1 MFPIKYQERTHSVNL
16 EQVKEKRNELRE
28 TG

>member
-16 EQVKEKRNELRE
+16 EQEKEKRNELRE
-28 TG
+28 TA